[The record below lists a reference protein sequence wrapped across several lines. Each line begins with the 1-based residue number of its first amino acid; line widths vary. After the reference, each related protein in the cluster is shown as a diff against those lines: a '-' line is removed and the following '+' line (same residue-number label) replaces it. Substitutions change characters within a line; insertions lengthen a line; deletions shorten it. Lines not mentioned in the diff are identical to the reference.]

1 MRTRFRT
8 CVVMAIFVLSTFPVM
23 AQSQNDASA
32 LTEVREKIR
41 RLEAMDVR
49 RMVPSTLEIYQR
61 TLLRLYEQCL
71 PRLQRQIDLLAKGNS
86 DQPARDALIRER
98 AQIADNASILRMSL
112 GLPDSGSVATSSTPP
127 TSGTGDNPSPARA
140 PAVVFAHTPTN
151 EAAPTPTTSEATGPS
166 AANSPKGISSP
177 AAATDEA
184 PVTPAPIKPVAG
196 PASPSCEY
204 TNVPP
209 ILKDEVQRLAK
220 SILIFGGNV
229 QRIGSEDY
237 KLVFYTIADALDVKV
252 VTPLKD
258 KPLSVADL
266 KPYQYL
272 GETLRTDKQLGS
284 SASSPASVS
293 AVDKPGFAWLL
304 GFGIE
309 NGLVEKSVRDS
320 VLTLSSSPAALYML
334 DRNSSNPYQSAGV
347 LNKIGVSASF
357 NIGKTDQL
365 LTNVTRSQLRE
376 YSVKFRFIGDRSSRS
391 PEMQKAWDSVSTEIK
406 ARLRNINNAS
416 EVISEDPV
424 LGPLVNKID
433 TDLEAQVSKF
443 LTDNKLPNGDP
454 TQTQIDSVA
463 GVILC
468 YLAQNVL
475 IQKDKLSP
483 GTAKQFKEVLIPGLI
498 NAQLNLETVRASFNA
513 KIAEFNKGPLGT
525 VAYIN
530 HREPTLGNYSE
541 FKMLFEHATPIL
553 GPLAL
558 QKLTANAG
566 FSFYHQ
572 PNPLLKQNRMRA
584 VNGALSFE
592 GSVASPFSETL
603 DLSRITYSFV
613 GSYERLFENSR
624 VKGRKSDLS
633 SFQFLVDVPLFKGVA
648 LPFSLTYSNATE
660 TDRQRGWHANFGL
673 KMDTDKLMELVRA
686 GSQH

>member
-1 MRTRFRT
+1 M
-8 CVVMAIFVLSTFPVM
+8 VGFVLSTFPVM
-23 AQSQNDASA
+23 AQSQNDASG

-49 RMVPSTLEIYQR
+49 KMAPSTLEIYQR

-71 PRLQRQIDLLAKGNS
+71 PMLQRQIDRQAKVNS
-86 DQPARDALIRER
+86 NNGQAREVLIRER

-112 GLPDSGSVATSSTPP
+112 GLPDDVSVATSSTSP
-127 TSGTGDNPSPARA
+127 TSGSGDNPSPARA
-140 PAVVFAHTPTN
+140 PAVVFAHTPTT
-151 EAAPTPTTSEATGPS
+151 EAAPAPTISEATMPS
-166 AANSPKGISSP
+166 TADPPKAISSS
-177 AAATDEA
+177 ATATDEA
-184 PVTPAPIKPVAG
+184 PVTPAPTKPAAA
-196 PASPSCEY
+196 PASPACEY

-209 ILKDEVQRLAK
+209 ILKDEVQRLSK
-220 SILIFGGNV
+220 SILISGGNV
-229 QRIGSEDY
+229 QRISSQDY

-258 KPLSVADL
+258 KPISIEEIN
-266 KPYQYL
+266 PYQYL

-293 AVDKPGFAWLL
+293 GVDKPGFAWLL

-309 NGLVEKSVRDS
+309 NGLVEKSVRDT
-320 VLTLSSSPAALYML
+320 VLTLSSSPAAFYML

-347 LNKIGVSASF
+347 LNKVGVSASF

-365 LTNVTRSQLRE
+365 LANVTRSQLRE
-376 YSVKFRFIGDRSSRS
+376 YSVKFRFIGDRSARS
-391 PEMQKAWDSVSTEIK
+391 PQMQKAWDSVKKEIQ

-424 LGPLVNKID
+424 LGPLVKKID
-433 TDLEAQVSKF
+433 TDLEDQVSKF
-443 LTDNKLPNGDP
+443 LTDNNLRNVPAA
-454 TQTQIDSVA
+454 TQAQIDSVA
-463 GVILC
+463 SVILC
-468 YLAQNVL
+468 YLAQNVFT
-475 IQKDKLSP
+475 QKDKLSP
-483 GTAKQFKEVLIPGLI
+483 GTASQFKEVLIPGLI
-498 NAQLNLETVRASFNA
+498 TAQLNLETVRASFNA
-513 KIAEFNKGPLGT
+513 KIAEFSKGPLGT

-541 FKMLFEHATPIL
+541 FKMLFEHPTPIL

-572 PNPLLKQNRMRA
+572 PNPLLKQERMRS

-603 DLSRITYSFV
+603 DLSRIAYSLV
-613 GSYERLFENSR
+613 GSYQRMFENSR

-633 SFQFLVDVPLFKGVA
+633 SFQFLMDVPLFKGLA

-660 TDRQRGWHANFGL
+660 TTRQRGWHANFGL
-673 KMDTDKLMELVRA
+673 KMDTDKLLELVRA
-686 GSQH
+686 GSQR